1 MSYLYGTILRYSQG
15 RLEHLYTPTKTGF
28 NQIHILGNHIS
39 VIFRNNLITLW
50 IFWYLSNMSVW
61 PHNCSSSILSQGIR
75 VWYGANSWVSPRAK
89 DTIISTETIKNR
101 PTVCN
106 IRNIEMTNG
115 PKKSTR
121 IKVYSKRSTVK
132 MLPTIMNERIN
143 KRVFK
148 TFLIMVIHFFIL
160 GYLINSY
167 LYIFH
172 YQLQH
177 AYHIP
182 FKNVIVL

>member
-1 MSYLYGTILRYSQG
+1 M
-15 RLEHLYTPTKTGF
+15 
-28 NQIHILGNHIS
+28 
-39 VIFRNNLITLW
+39 ITFSCLKMVKMV

-75 VWYGANSWVSPRAK
+75 VWYGANSWVSPKAK

-182 FKNVIVL
+182 FKHFIVL